1 MANNQPIESNLF
13 NVNAPSTN
21 VVGGNNL
28 FNANAPIPSNVGGN
42 NLLNVNDTLNNNLM
56 NAPVPTNLN
65 NNLVNVADATNVVG
79 NANNIAEAI
88 SNNNLANMVNGD
100 TTMAPMPSIDNNLLN
115 NSQNIL
121 DLDVENNV
129 AMANNTV
136 NAEDWRS
143 IYFEK
148 IDCKGVAVNGGS
160 GDVLVQGEVKSATP
174 DPTIVFW
181 APNPPTWSQSY
192 SGSGLPFHD
201 SIQAYQKSPNVGA
214 VKAVNRKFE
223 FRVKFPN
230 AYYVGLGSLYVP
242 PVVHFKICEE
252 GSDAKKYH
260 TIELGKGIPY
270 RTLTYPSPPSNRP
283 RDSPLFYHCGKSLP
297 VRTQE
302 QVLRDSGYPED
313 NRMHDNFWGL
323 KPPL

>member
-1 MANNQPIESNLF
+1 MANNQPIESNL
-13 NVNAPSTN
+13 NNAP
-21 VVGGNNL
+21 G
-28 FNANAPIPSNVGGN
+28 PSNIMG
-42 NLLNVNDTLNNNLM
+42 NNLM
-56 NAPVPTNLN
+56 NAPVPSNLN
-65 NNLVNVADATNVVG
+65 DNIINVADATNVV
-79 NANNIAEAI
+79 NNSNNNIAEAVA
-88 SNNNLANMVNGD
+88 NNNLANIMNGD
-100 TTMAPMPSIDNNLLN
+100 TTLPPMPSMDNIVN
-115 NSQNIL
+115 NSQNVL
-121 DLDVENNV
+121 DLDVEANQ
-129 AMANNTV
+129 AMGYNTV
-136 NAEDWRS
+136 SAEDWRS

-223 FRVKFPN
+223 FRIKFPN

-252 GSDAKKYH
+252 GSDTKKYH

-283 RDSPLFYHCGKSLP
+283 RDSPLFYHCGTSLP

-313 NRMHDNFWGL
+313 NKTHDNFWGL

>member
-28 FNANAPIPSNVGGN
+28 FNANAPIPTFTEQNDVVNVANATNLVSNS
-42 NLLNVNDTLNNNLM
+42 
-56 NAPVPTNLN
+56 NAPIQSDVVQNNLN
-65 NNLVNVADATNVVG
+65 NS
-79 NANNIAEAI
+79 NNIAEAVF
-88 SNNNLANMVNGD
+88 NNNLANIMNGD
-100 TTMAPMPSIDNNLLN
+100 TTMPPMPTIDNNLVN
-115 NSQNIL
+115 NAQNVL

-136 NAEDWRS
+136 SADDWRS

-160 GDVLVQGEVKSATP
+160 GDVVVQGEVKSATP

-192 SGSGLPFHD
+192 SGSGLPYHD

-270 RTLTYPSPPSNRP
+270 RTLSYPSPPSNRP
-283 RDSPLFYHCGKSLP
+283 RDSPLFYHCGKGLP

>member
-1 MANNQPIESNLF
+1 MANNQPIESNL
-13 NVNAPSTN
+13 NNAP
-21 VVGGNNL
+21 G
-28 FNANAPIPSNVGGN
+28 PSNIMG
-42 NLLNVNDTLNNNLM
+42 NNLM
-56 NAPVPTNLN
+56 NAPVPSNLN
-65 NNLVNVADATNVVG
+65 DNIINVADATNVV
-79 NANNIAEAI
+79 NNSNNNIAEAVA
-88 SNNNLANMVNGD
+88 NNNLANIMNGD
-100 TTMAPMPSIDNNLLN
+100 TTLPPMPSMDNIVN
-115 NSQNIL
+115 NSQNVL
-121 DLDVENNV
+121 DLDVDVNQ
-129 AMANNTV
+129 AMANNTIS
-136 NAEDWRS
+136 AEDWRS

-160 GDVLVQGEVKSATP
+160 GDVVVQGEVKSATP

-223 FRVKFPN
+223 FRIKFPN
-230 AYYVGLGSLYVP
+230 SYYVGLGSLYVP

-252 GSDAKKYH
+252 GSDTKKYH

-283 RDSPLFYHCGKSLP
+283 RDSPMFYYCSKTKLP

-313 NRMHDNFWGL
+313 NKMHDDFWGL
-323 KPPL
+323 RPPR

>member
-28 FNANAPIPSNVGGN
+28 FNANAPIPSNVAGN
-42 NLLNVNDTLNNNLM
+42 NLSNTNNTLNNNFM
-56 NAPVPTNLN
+56 NAPVPTNI
-65 NNLVNVADATNVVG
+65 VNVADATNVVG

-88 SNNNLANMVNGD
+88 SNNNLVNMVNGD
-100 TTMAPMPSIDNNLLN
+100 TTMAPMPSIDNNLVN
-115 NSQNIL
+115 NSQNVL
-121 DLDVENNV
+121 DLNVENNV

-136 NAEDWRS
+136 SADDWRS
-143 IYFEK
+143 VYFEK

-160 GDVLVQGEVKSATP
+160 GDVVVQGEVKSNTP

-181 APNPPTWSQSY
+181 APNPPTWTQSY

-283 RDSPLFYHCGKSLP
+283 RDSPLFYHCGKGLP

>member
-1 MANNQPIESNLF
+1 MANNQPIESNL
-13 NVNAPSTN
+13 NNSPSLS
-21 VVGGNNL
+21 NNM
-28 FNANAPIPSNVGGN
+28 A
-42 NLLNVNDTLNNNLM
+42 NNLM
-56 NAPVPTNLN
+56 SGPSPSNLSAN
-65 NNLVNVADATNVVG
+65 NFINVADATNVV
-79 NANNIAEAI
+79 NNSNNNIAEAVA
-88 SNNNLANMVNGD
+88 NNNLANIMNGD
-100 TTMAPMPSIDNNLLN
+100 TTLPPMPSMDNLVN
-115 NSQNIL
+115 NSQNVL
-121 DLDVENNV
+121 DLDVDVNQ
-129 AMANNTV
+129 AMANNSV
-136 NAEDWRS
+136 SADDWRS

-160 GDVLVQGEVKSATP
+160 GDVVVQGEVKSATP

-223 FRVKFPN
+223 FRIKFPN
-230 AYYVGLGSLYVP
+230 SYYVGLGSLYVP

-252 GSDAKKYH
+252 GSDTKKYH
-260 TIELGKGIPY
+260 TIELGNGIPY

-283 RDSPLFYHCGKSLP
+283 RDSPMFYYCNKNQLP

-313 NRMHDNFWGL
+313 NKMHDNFWGL